1 MIKQKY
7 SFLIRPLS
15 FLIDLLL
22 INSISFFIGG
32 ADFITPMFLLY
43 LNGIWLFSSIYSGY
57 YRVNRITTE
66 IQLLSLIA
74 GQLVVFTMS
83 FFAYF
88 TLFREGYVIN
98 KQTITIS
105 ILLVGLILA
114 KFSIF
119 YALKLYRHYGRN
131 FRRVIVIGY
140 DKSAKSIIH
149 FFNSADNFGY
159 RFKGVFSNK
168 IIDESFY
175 RGDLDKTITFIRE
188 NKIDEIYLSTEE
200 LSEKRQKELIWFGK
214 LNNVQVKLLPKTTDL
229 FSKNLSLEFYR
240 TLPVYKVKKLPFER
254 IEIRVFKRT
263 FDILFS
269 LVILIFIFPWIFP
282 IIWLITKIDSRG
294 PVFFK
299 QKREGLNG
307 KEFYCYKFRSMKIE
321 ESAVFKRAVKDDER
335 VTAFGRFLRKSSL
348 DELPQFWNVLKGDMS
363 VVGPR
368 PHMFKQSK
376 GFEQQI
382 KNYYKRNVVRP
393 GITGLAQVSGY
404 RGEIKKNIDIENRT
418 RLDIFYIENWS
429 FLLDLKVIF
438 KTVISILR
446 GDDKAY

>member
-15 FLIDLLL
+15 ILLDLLL

-43 LNGIWLFSSIYSGY
+43 LNAIWLISSLYSGY
-57 YRVNRITTE
+57 YRVNRITNELELLNLITK
-66 IQLLSLIA
+66 QLI
-74 GQLVVFTMS
+74 VFTLS

-98 KQTITIS
+98 KQSITIS
-105 ILLVGLILA
+105 ILLAGLLLT

-131 FRRVIVIGY
+131 FRRVVIIGY
-140 DKSAKSIIH
+140 DKSAKNMIN
-149 FFNSADNFGY
+149 FFNSADNYGY
-159 RFKGVFSNK
+159 RFKGVLSNK
-168 IIDESFY
+168 AVDESFY
-175 RGDLDKTITFIRE
+175 LGELDKTISFIRE
-188 NKIDEIYLSTEE
+188 NRIDEIYLSTEE
-200 LSEKRQKELIWFGK
+200 LSEKKQKEFIWFGK

-240 TLPVYKVKKLPFER
+240 TLPVYKVRELPFER
-254 IEIRVFKRT
+254 VEVRFLKRT
-263 FDILFS
+263 FDIVFS
-269 LVILIFIFPWIFP
+269 LAVIIFIFPWMFVL
-282 IIWLITKIDSRG
+282 IWLITKIDSKG
-294 PVFFK
+294 PIFFK

-321 ESAVFKRAVKDDER
+321 DTAVFKSAEIDYER

-348 DELPQFWNVLKGDMS
+348 DELPQFWNVLKGEMS

-404 RGEIKKNIDIENRT
+404 RGEIKRNIDIENRT